1 MKVEL
6 KVGDVVRKKDERDKY
21 RVVKVKEL
29 EPRYEIQWSI
39 DIGSREWV
47 STSQIEL
54 ED

>member
-29 EPRYEIQWSI
+29 NHGTKLRSI

-47 STSQIEL
+47 STA
-54 ED
+54 D